1 MLCSKNV
8 ICGGCRM
15 TLYIRTLITWR
26 CRASGVDSI
35 LGKNWLL
42 LIFRVFK
49 KDNFS
54 KVFWVTDF
62 LYGQFFYCQV
72 TICCSQLLAMQS
84 LSTPC
89 CPIFSPYHCH
99 VQKGVWYKPGRRC
112 LVRTRWKGKQE
123 KKEKGKKVKGV
134 RTRWSGQTA
143 RHCQAQEHCPG
154 PTQHITS
161 LMIIC
166 ILKYFVIFRIF

>member
-72 TICCSQLLAMQS
+72 TICCSQLSHNCWLCNLCLLPVVPFS
-84 LSTPC
+84 LLIIVMCKKVFGTNQ
-89 CPIFSPYHCH
+89 
-99 VQKGVWYKPGRRC
+99 VEGVWYEPGGAGRLPDIAR
-112 LVRTRWKGKQE
+112 LR
-123 KKEKGKKVKGV
+123 
-134 RTRWSGQTA
+134 STA
-143 RHCQAQEHCPG
+143 LAQPS
-154 PTQHITS
+154 TS
-161 LMIIC
+161 HP
-166 ILKYFVIFRIF
+166 